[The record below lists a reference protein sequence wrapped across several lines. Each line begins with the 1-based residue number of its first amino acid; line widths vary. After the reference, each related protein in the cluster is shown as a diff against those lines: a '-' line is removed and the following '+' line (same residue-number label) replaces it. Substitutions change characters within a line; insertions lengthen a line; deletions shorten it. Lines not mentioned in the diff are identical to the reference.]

1 MILDKIIELQIE
13 LLKKSRV
20 PTRVLMNLGNF
31 NALVKELET
40 DRYLDS
46 IHNMHIEIINSKQLV
61 VL

>member
-20 PTRVLMNLGNF
+20 PTTVLMSIGNF
-31 NALVKELET
+31 NILVKELES
-40 DRYLDS
+40 DRYLSS
-46 IHNMHIEIINSKQLV
+46 IHNMNIEIINSKQLV